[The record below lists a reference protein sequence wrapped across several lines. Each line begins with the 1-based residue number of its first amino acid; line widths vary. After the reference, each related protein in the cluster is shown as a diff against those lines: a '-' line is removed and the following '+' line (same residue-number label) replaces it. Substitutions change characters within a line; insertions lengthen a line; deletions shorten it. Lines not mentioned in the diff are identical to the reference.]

1 MIEVVPY
8 RDGPNRCPVCGDSLR
23 AARSGEDRL
32 ERCDRCGGVWLE
44 WTTFVAMWTRVAP
57 DTREPVLTT
66 RPGALRQR
74 TCPACGQPM
83 APLGVRAVPID
94 HCGAHGVWF
103 DRVELEAALAV
114 AALPADQWFRVF
126 AVGLLRMT

>member
-1 MIEVVPY
+1 M
-8 RDGPNRCPVCGDSLR
+8 CGAPLR
-23 AARSGEDRL
+23 AAHSGEDRL
-32 ERCDRCGGVWLE
+32 ERCERCGGVWLE
-44 WTTFVAMWTRVAP
+44 WTTFLAMWSRVAP
-57 DTREPVLTT
+57 EAREPVLTT

-74 TCPACGQPM
+74 NCPACRNPM
-83 APLGVRAVPID
+83 APLTVRAVPID